1 MSTTV
6 FVAGAGGYIG
16 KHIVSQLL
24 SKGYTVIGSVRNDEK
39 GERLVSLFE
48 NDNFTYVVVE
58 EAEAKGAFDKPLKD
72 HPHIKVFI
80 DTASPLPI
88 GVNYEKQLIRRT
100 SKGIKFILS
109 SIKDHG
115 PNITKVVVT
124 SSIASCMN
132 EKQSHDP
139 NFVVDES
146 KWNPDKHSVGKDR
159 KSVV

>member
-80 DTASPLPI
+80 DTASPF
-88 GVNYEKQLIRRT
+88 QLESIT
-100 SKGIKFILS
+100 ES
-109 SIKDHG
+109 S
-115 PNITKVVVT
+115 
-124 SSIASCMN
+124 
-132 EKQSHDP
+132 
-139 NFVVDES
+139 
-146 KWNPDKHSVGKDR
+146 
-159 KSVV
+159 